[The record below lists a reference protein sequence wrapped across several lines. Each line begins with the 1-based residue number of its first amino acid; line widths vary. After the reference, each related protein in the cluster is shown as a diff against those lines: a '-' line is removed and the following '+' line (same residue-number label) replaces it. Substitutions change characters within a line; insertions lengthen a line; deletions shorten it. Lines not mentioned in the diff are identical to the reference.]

1 MMISSGWISTL
12 TCIIPCILAV
22 PATPSSSIAS
32 AIATVAPPDQYYLK
46 TCVKGTG
53 NQDKEGLYVSG
64 YHTGL

>member
-1 MMISSGWISTL
+1 M
-12 TCIIPCILAV
+12 PCVLAI
-22 PATPSSSIAS
+22 PATPNSSVALTM
-32 AIATVAPPDQYYLK
+32 ATVTPPDQYYLK